1 MYLEF
6 DSFKKFSQIIVWGFP
21 LHTHTHSYI
30 HGAWVKTFKH
40 LGFQVYWFHD
50 KDYPQDFDYSNTCF
64 ITEGWAD
71 DNIPVN
77 SSSTY
82 FVHIAKNPAKYLD
95 VGARLIEIRYNVLE
109 IHDFNYDYKLPENPV
124 YLSRDT
130 LYERLKDDSAVASRR
145 SRPINQTEY
154 EAVYMYWATDLLPHE
169 FNYSDAEHIVNTNTI
184 HYIGSIGENHPFTQ
198 FKRIGEHL
206 GFNIV
211 HHNPWS
217 NPISYEENIKLMKES
232 YCVPD
237 FRSHGDANKRAE
249 YGRMNGT
256 NHLDIGYIPCRVLKA
271 ISYGRTG
278 ITNSKRVKD
287 ILGEFVE
294 YAETPAEVF
303 EINERRKGDIDWRK
317 DCMKYVAENHTFLQ
331 RARDL
336 ARALQMKS
344 HETTIVTAMYDIGR
358 EKIDGRSINTYKAWL
373 YKTLKTLID
382 PIVIYL
388 DSSLNWKSDILKVR
402 GPVGSIEI
410 IETKLCDIPM
420 WKYRQ
425 YVERIQALESFKSI
439 QKYKNDITNL
449 LPEYTLIQYSKF
461 GWLEDTQNRNT
472 FNSSQYIW
480 IDGGFS
486 RFYDTNSQY
495 KCTRTSYNSFSI
507 QADHTI
513 TRIPSL
519 FYDNYIGSNECIFHG
534 WLWVVSAKMITDVK
548 GEVIRIWEKEMLE
561 KNRLDN
567 EQIAIGLAFKNKSE
581 LFNVIYSRNGD
592 PPSIFIDFFTKV

>member
-1 MYLEF
+1 MYSEF
-6 DSFKKFSQIIVWGFP
+6 DTFKQFRQIIVWGFP

-50 KDYPQDFDYSNTCF
+50 KDYPQDFNYSNSCF

-95 VGARLIEIRYNVLE
+95 IGARLIEIRYNVLE
-109 IHDFNYDYKLPENPV
+109 INDYNYSYKLPENPV
-124 YLSRDT
+124 YLSSDT
-130 LYERLKDDSAVASRR
+130 LYERVEDDSAVAERR
-145 SRPINQTEY
+145 GRQLKKQAY
-154 EAVYMYWATDLLPHE
+154 EAIYMYWATDLLPHE
-169 FNYSDAEHIVNTNTI
+169 IQYDNAETIRESNMI
-184 HYIGSIGENHPFTQ
+184 HYIGSVGSNHPFFI
-198 FKRIGEHL
+198 FKSTAEAL
-206 GFNIV
+206 GYQVI
-211 HHNPWS
+211 HHDPWRNPV
-217 NPISYEENIKLMKES
+217 SYEDNIKLMKES
-232 YCVPD
+232 YCAPD
-237 FRSHGDANKRAE
+237 FRSNGDADKQIQ
-249 YGRMNGT
+249 YGIMNGT

-271 ISYGRTG
+271 ISYGQNG
-278 ITNSKRVKD
+278 ITNSKRVKE
-287 ILGEFVE
+287 ILGEFVD
-294 YAETPAEVF
+294 YAETAIDVF
-303 EINERRKGDIDWRK
+303 EITKRRKYDISWRK
-317 DCMKYVAENHTFLQ
+317 RCMKHISDNHTFLQ

-336 ARALQMKS
+336 GRALQMKS
-344 HETTIVTAMYDIGR
+344 HQTTIVTAMYDIGR
-358 EKIDGRSINTYKAWL
+358 EKIDGRSISTYKGWL
-373 YKTLKTLID
+373 YKTLETLLD
-382 PIVIYL
+382 PIVLYL
-388 DSSLNWKSDILKVR
+388 DNSLNWKLDILKIR
-402 GPVGSIEI
+402 GSVGCIQI
-410 IETKLCDIPM
+410 VETKLYDIPM

-425 YVERIQALESFKSI
+425 DVERIQALDSFKTI

-461 GWLEDTQNRNT
+461 GWLEDVENSNI

-495 KCTRTSYNSFSI
+495 KCTRMSYDSFSI

-513 TRIPSL
+513 IRIPSL
-519 FYDNYIGSNECIFHG
+519 SYDNYIGSNECIFHG
-534 WLWVVSAKMITDVK
+534 WLWAVSAKRITGIK
-548 GEVIRIWEKEMLE
+548 EEIIRIWEKEMLE

-567 EQIAIGLAFKNKSE
+567 EQIAIGLAFKNKAE

-592 PPSIFIDFFTKV
+592 IPSIFIDFFTKV